1 MPELITLRK
10 RKTTKFYQV
19 DLRIIELPSLSWGA
33 KGLWTYLISR
43 PDGWTVS
50 RADILARS
58 TEGERAV
65 RTLVKELQSV
75 GLIEITRVRDPITK
89 MFIGTQWTVCED
101 VDAIGDGSST
111 IQKPQVDEPHVQN
124 AHVGSA
130 RVENVHGSKGTSLTN
145 YHLKNNQST
154 KNQEIKRSRS
164 SVDDPAQ
171 GFGYS
176 LFDDV
181 GEEIG
186 GPSPRPNT
194 PPTQPQTQVAKTP
207 PQVPAAPSPGFARRS
222 RKKIDYNDPRFNAFW
237 EIYPNKDAKQ
247 AAFDAWRKINPSD
260 GLYEAIM
267 KALADRVAG
276 DSKWITE
283 PEFIP
288 HASTYLNKSRWTD
301 NQWRLR
307 QAKAPAPGAPMT
319 QGPMNQKQQNL
330 MNLEISRQR
339 HMEKQR
345 QAEARAQNQIQ
356 IQGGAQNVYDI

>member
-10 RKTTKFYQV
+10 RKTSKFYQV

-101 VDAIGDGSST
+101 VDAIGEGDPTS
-111 IQKPQVDEPHVQN
+111 QEPQVDEPHVQN
-124 AHVGSA
+124 AHVGFA
-130 RVENVHGSKGTSLTN
+130 RVENVHGSKGTSITN
-145 YHLKNNQST
+145 YHLKNNQSI

-164 SVDDPAQ
+164 SDDDPALDSGQ
-171 GFGYS
+171 LG
-176 LFDDV
+176 FDDV
-181 GEEIG
+181 LEETG
-186 GPSPRPNT
+186 SRALTFDN
-194 PPTQPQTQVAKTP
+194 QPGQQQTQAAKTP
-207 PQVPAAPSPGFARRS
+207 PPVPVAPSPVTAQKK
-222 RKKIDYNDPRFNAFW
+222 RKKTDYNDPRFNAFW

-247 AAFDAWRKINPSD
+247 AAFDAWRKINPSE
-260 GLYEAIM
+260 GLYETIM

-288 HASTYLNKSRWTD
+288 HASTYLNKSRWAD
-301 NQWRLR
+301 NQWRLL
-307 QAKAPAPGAPMT
+307 QAKIPAPGAPT
-319 QGPMNQKQQNL
+319 AQGPMNQKQQNL

-339 HMEKQR
+339 YLERQK

-356 IQGGAQNVYDI
+356 NQGVAQNVYDI